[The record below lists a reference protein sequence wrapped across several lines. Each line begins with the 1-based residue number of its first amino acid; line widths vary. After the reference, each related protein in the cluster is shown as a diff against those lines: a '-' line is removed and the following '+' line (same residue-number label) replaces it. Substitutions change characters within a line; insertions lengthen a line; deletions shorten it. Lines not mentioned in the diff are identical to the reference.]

1 MRKDERFVPLNDE
14 DLKVVLKAGALVG
27 MIGAEKFSRARNRGF
42 PAEGVPANMVEYAYI
57 TLMRFASELS
67 VGRYEECGLKL
78 REVNEVA
85 QRIKTTAQE
94 LGIDL

>member
-27 MIGAEKFSRARNRGF
+27 MIGTEKFARAHSLGF
-42 PAEGVPANMVEYAYI
+42 PAEGVPANMVEDAYI

-67 VGRYEECGLKL
+67 VGRYEEFGLKL
-78 REVNEVA
+78 RVVNEVA

-94 LGIDL
+94 FGIDL